1 MPSSY
6 SPINESSFN
15 ENAYD
20 AEALLGNKEE
30 SYQNRPAQHPY
41 PSEEEAR
48 RGAYPQYPTDP
59 NYRSGNPQDP
69 YTQSSS
75 QSQASFPT
83 NGQPQPVY
91 PGNAQTQAPY
101 PGNGQPQG
109 LYPEGDNGSQTGQG
123 YPNPSVDTSAPHVDG
138 TKHER
143 NHTSLSRLPHLL
155 RDSRMVMFLGLVFI
169 VLAGYALIVTISY
182 FANIGNDQS
191 AMLGGDYSPE
201 MIKNVGGPF
210 GAWIAHT
217 LLYNW
222 FGLGSF
228 LLIYYVGV
236 CGLSMLKVY
245 RPRFWDLT
253 LRCLLTTVA
262 LSIVLGFITF
272 EISSP
277 IYWGGRHGYLL
288 TERLSSL
295 CGFWGVLGLSIIMA
309 GLVVILY
316 LAELRRII
324 TTISTGIKAHR
335 ERQKLRK
342 EQRDARRQAE
352 LNRMA
357 AEEAQARAEA
367 EAQTRAR
374 EEEQNRMRAEYAARI
389 AAEQNPAPDIQPQ
402 PEEGAPLNVGI
413 GASSEAQTAL
423 RPSQQAAVQPS
434 LSEAMAPS
442 INFDASQ
449 SESSKYQEPEI
460 EKHNSQEPI
469 PVIETKTAAP
479 VQEIDDK
486 SVNDSN
492 VPSAGSQV
500 ESALFQPTE
509 DSDSE
514 PEQPLFASTTDFKD
528 DQEAQRPLFVAPPLF
543 ADSTTDN
550 DKPTEG
556 GEKAEIPIKIVTP
569 TSETHIKPEAEAPTP
584 QPAIKPEAENST
596 LQPSVKPEAENSTP
610 QPSFKPEAENS
621 TPQLSVKPETEPP
634 SPQPSELRVAPTAEE
649 VLASAPYN
657 PRADLSN
664 FKFPALDL
672 LRPAKNSGVSVDVQ
686 EMELNK
692 HRITETLKNYGVTIS
707 HIEATIGPTVTLYEI
722 IPADGVRTRSVKSL
736 GDDLQLSLAALGV
749 RIIAPI
755 PAKGTIGIEVPNKD
769 PQTVSMR
776 SVLDS
781 DEYRNTKMELPM
793 ALGKTISNEIF
804 MADLAKM
811 PHLLVAGATGMGKSV
826 GLNAIITSLL
836 YKKHPSELKFVL
848 IDPKR
853 VELSLYRRLE
863 RHYLAALPD
872 EDAIITDMSKVV
884 NVLNSLCIE
893 MDNRLTLLEQAGARN
908 IMEYN
913 EKFKARRLNPDKHR
927 FLPYIVLIIDEFADL
942 IIRQGKEIENPVS
955 RLAAVA
961 RAAGIH
967 LIIATQRPTV
977 NVITGGIKLNI
988 PGRIA
993 FRVTQGNDS
1002 RTILDQLGANQ
1013 LIGRG
1018 DMLFSINGKLERVQC
1033 AFIDT
1038 PEVSDICDFISEQT
1052 GFSSPYELPEYAPE
1066 GEGGSGGST
1075 FGERDDL
1082 LDECA
1087 RWIVQT
1093 GTASTSSL
1101 QRRYSI
1107 GYNRAG
1113 KIMDQLEAAGVV
1125 GPSQGGKPR
1134 QVLVDSIMLEHIL
1147 ANN

>member
-1 MPSSY
+1 MPSPY
-6 SPINESSFN
+6 SPIDEPSFN
-15 ENAYD
+15 ESTYD
-20 AEALLGNKEE
+20 AEALLGNKGG
-30 SYQNRPAQHPY
+30 SYNNGQEPYQAGTGSRSEGYDPYSQTSRHDRPADTRNRYEVNSRDNVEMHDQQTPVHNSGNGY
-41 PSEEEAR
+41 YSDYNPSMQNPGAHSAPQPGNYNPDYRTPSADPHGTPRPAR
-48 RGAYPQYPTDP
+48 R
-59 NYRSGNPQDP
+59 
-69 YTQSSS
+69 SS
-75 QSQASFPT
+75 A
-83 NGQPQPVY
+83 G
-91 PGNAQTQAPY
+91 
-101 PGNGQPQG
+101 
-109 LYPEGDNGSQTGQG
+109 
-123 YPNPSVDTSAPHVDG
+123 
-138 TKHER
+138 
-143 NHTSLSRLPHLL
+143 RLLKL
-155 RDSRMVMFLGLVFI
+155 FRDSRFVMFLGLVFI
-169 VLAGYALIVTISY
+169 VVAGYSLIVSISY
-182 FANIGNDQS
+182 FANIGSDQS

-201 MIKNVGGPF
+201 MIKNVGGPV

-222 FGLGSF
+222 FGIGSF
-228 LLIYYVGV
+228 LLIYYIGV

-262 LSIVLGFITF
+262 LSIILGFVTY

-277 IYWGGRHGYLL
+277 VYWGGRHGFLL
-288 TERLSSL
+288 TERLTVL
-295 CGFWGVLGLSIIMA
+295 TGFWGVLALSIIM
-309 GLVVILY
+309 GGMVILLY
-316 LAELRRII
+316 LAELKRII
-324 TTISTGIKAHR
+324 RSVKAGVNRHI
-335 ERQKLRK
+335 ERQNQRK
-342 EQRDARRQAE
+342 AERNARREAE
-352 LNRMA
+352 LQRMA
-357 AEEAQARAEA
+357 AEDARNRAEA
-367 EAQTRAR
+367 EMQARVR
-374 EEEQNRMRAEYAARI
+374 EEEMAHQRAQYESQVALSDSQNQPAVNQEPSQGTDPHAPAVAYSSGAPISFDSLPPTDDSASANQNRTEGQEDNTHPYHPAPLGNESGGNMTPAPAHTADADHSDNTEAVIPPTVDSNSGNVDHGAPAVEERSVETPLFSDNSEYEDEREAMRPLFTPDPLFNDTPQSDEQNFTPRSEDESDTTKAPVAEENPHNFRGEDSRI
-389 AAEQNPAPDIQPQ
+389 ASH
-402 PEEGAPLNVGI
+402 PEETADVPMTVVNTPATAGRGA
-413 GASSEAQTAL
+413 
-423 RPSQQAAVQPS
+423 QPITS
-434 LSEAMAPS
+434 GR
-442 INFDASQ
+442 D
-449 SESSKYQEPEI
+449 
-460 EKHNSQEPI
+460 
-469 PVIETKTAAP
+469 V
-479 VQEIDDK
+479 VDK
-486 SVNDSN
+486 SV
-492 VPSAGSQV
+492 
-500 ESALFQPTE
+500 PT
-509 DSDSE
+509 
-514 PEQPLFASTTDFKD
+514 PEQ
-528 DQEAQRPLFVAPPLF
+528 
-543 ADSTTDN
+543 
-550 DKPTEG
+550 
-556 GEKAEIPIKIVTP
+556 
-569 TSETHIKPEAEAPTP
+569 
-584 QPAIKPEAENST
+584 
-596 LQPSVKPEAENSTP
+596 
-610 QPSFKPEAENS
+610 
-621 TPQLSVKPETEPP
+621 
-634 SPQPSELRVAPTAEE
+634 
-649 VLASAPYN
+649 VLASEPYN
-657 PRADLSN
+657 PRADLSH
-664 FKFPALDL
+664 FKFPSFDL
-672 LRPAKNSGVSVDVQ
+672 LRPAKITGVSVDVQ
-686 EMELNK
+686 EMEFNK

-769 PQTVSMR
+769 PQVVSMR

-781 DEYRNTKMELPM
+781 EEYRNCKMELPM

-853 VELSLYRRLE
+853 VELSLYRKLE
-863 RHYLAALPD
+863 RHYLASLPD

-893 MDNRLTLLEQAGARN
+893 MDNRLSLLEQAGARN

-913 EKFKARRLNPDKHR
+913 EKFKARRLNPEHHR

-993 FRVTQGNDS
+993 FRVIQGNDS

-1038 PEVSDICDFISEQT
+1038 PEVSDICEYIGNQA
-1052 GFSSPYELPEYAPE
+1052 GFSSPYQLPEYSPE
-1066 GEGGSGGST
+1066 GEAGGVGGGT
-1075 FGERDDL
+1075 FGDRDEL

-1087 RWIVQT
+1087 RWIVQS

-1113 KIMDQLEAAGVV
+1113 KIMDQLEAAGIV
-1125 GPSQGGKPR
+1125 GPTQGGKPR
-1134 QVLVDSIMLEHIL
+1134 AVLVDIVMLEQIL
-1147 ANN
+1147 SNK